1 MKNIILLIA
10 ESFRIIAFEIF
21 SILIPL
27 IGLKI
32 LNLDNFSIGISLF
45 LFSIGYLIFSYTA
58 GRIVDA
64 YNKKKLIIWIYITQS
79 ILLCV
84 FYMYIDYNSLFIW
97 IYYLLILMLGLSVV
111 FIETA
116 VTAWM
121 PDIYATNRISNG
133 AGILQ
138 TGKSISN
145 LIAPTIGGALISL
158 YGYNHTVV
166 LLIMLLLLN
175 IPLTILLK
183 SEHKP
188 NSQKNYIKPNK
199 RFKRTFKYIL
209 TTPSLKAIMLTTA
222 TINLA
227 FSIYGSL
234 IVIYLSADFQLS
246 EYIIGIIFSISG
258 IGALIGSVLSPYLIK
273 KFGSTNVMIFGPLIP
288 SFGLLLLA
296 IPNNQYT
303 VLLFSLGI
311 FFSLL
316 SRSLGSVARLTVQSL
331 IIPSEERAEVNG
343 TLMMFTW
350 GTIPIG
356 TLIGSYLSV
365 YLGIQKV
372 MLIAGLILV
381 ISNIYMIKLRASK
394 YKITQRNAI

>member
-1 MKNIILLIA
+1 
-10 ESFRIIAFEIF
+10 
-21 SILIPL
+21 
-27 IGLKI
+27 
-32 LNLDNFSIGISLF
+32 
-45 LFSIGYLIFSYTA
+45 
-58 GRIVDA
+58 
-64 YNKKKLIIWIYITQS
+64 
-79 ILLCV
+79 
-84 FYMYIDYNSLFIW
+84 
-97 IYYLLILMLGLSVV
+97 
-111 FIETA
+111 
-116 VTAWM
+116 
-121 PDIYATNRISNG
+121 
-133 AGILQ
+133 
-138 TGKSISN
+138 
-145 LIAPTIGGALISL
+145 
-158 YGYNHTVV
+158 
-166 LLIMLLLLN
+166 
-175 IPLTILLK
+175 
-183 SEHKP
+183 
-188 NSQKNYIKPNK
+188 
-199 RFKRTFKYIL
+199 
-209 TTPSLKAIMLTTA
+209 
-222 TINLA
+222 
-227 FSIYGSL
+227 
-234 IVIYLSADFQLS
+234 
-246 EYIIGIIFSISG
+246 
-258 IGALIGSVLSPYLIK
+258 
-273 KFGSTNVMIFGPLIP
+273 MIFGPLIP